1 MPVSATQ
8 RSVRTPDLIA
18 ARAELTCATAQNVPS
33 PCISV
38 CKMDQSTGLCR
49 GCYRT
54 LDEIAQWSR
63 LDDSAKRGIWT
74 HIEQRLIENPP

>member
-1 MPVSATQ
+1 MAVLNTIN
-8 RSVRTPDLIA
+8 LIA
-18 ARAELTCATAQNVPS
+18 ARAQLTCATAQNVPS

-38 CKMDQSTGLCR
+38 CRMNEASGWCE

-63 LDDSAKRGIWT
+63 LDDGTKQTIWGQ
-74 HIEQRLIENPP
+74 IEQRLLREI